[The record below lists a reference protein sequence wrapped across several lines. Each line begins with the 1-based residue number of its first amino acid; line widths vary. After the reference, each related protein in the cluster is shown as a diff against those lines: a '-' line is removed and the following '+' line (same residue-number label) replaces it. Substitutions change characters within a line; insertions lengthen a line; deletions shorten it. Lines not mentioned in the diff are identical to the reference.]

1 MSQAAAATA
10 THPPSTSKTSWI
22 ERVGK
27 KIPDPIV
34 IFMALFV
41 ITAIV
46 SVLMGGY
53 TFTSVGADGSDIE
66 YAINNMMAAENVR
79 WIFDHAILQ
88 NWLAFGN
95 GVLGVILIAVLGVG
109 IAEESGLLATLIK
122 KAGTKISERYLPLLL
137 VFLGIMSSVASDAG
151 YLILVPLAGMLYA
164 GTGKNPLIGMAAAFA
179 GVSAGFSANLIP
191 ATPIDAIMGNN
202 AQLFAEAQGVPF
214 TDAMG
219 RALNAP
225 TMNYFFLVTSVFV
238 LGSVGAWVTTRYVAP
253 KLENQPYEIPEDMD
267 ISDFKVK
274 PHEEKG
280 LKAAALGTV
289 VALAVIFGLCMD
301 PLAPFT
307 NEAGNEIT
315 PYMNNMVMLIVLFF
329 AITGI
334 FYGASVGKFKSVTC
348 VVQAMVKQ
356 MNTMG
361 YILVLTFFSYQ
372 FLALLGE
379 SGLGTYVTYL
389 GANFLQALGLQSV
402 PVLLLIGFVFVTA
415 IINLLVGGLT
425 SKWMLLGPI
434 FIPMLYQ
441 VNPAMT
447 PDLIAAAF
455 RVADSSTNIITP
467 MMSYAGVILAFMRKY
482 KPEMTIGD
490 QIAIMMPY
498 SIAFMIIW
506 TIQLVAF
513 FMFNI
518 PMGF

>member
-1 MSQAAAATA
+1 MSQLKAAQM
-10 THPPSTSKTSWI
+10 PPPMDGRASLI
-22 ERVGK
+22 ERIGK

-34 IFMALFV
+34 IFMALFA

-46 SVLMGGY
+46 SIAMGGH
-53 TFTSVGADGSDIE
+53 TFSSVGADGSPVE
-66 YAINNMMAAENVR
+66 YSIKNMMTTENIR
-79 WIFDHAILQ
+79 WIFDNAILQ

-109 IAEESGLLATLIK
+109 IAEESGLLGTLIK
-122 KAGTKISERYLPLLL
+122 KAGTHINERFLPLLL

-214 TDAMG
+214 ADAAG

-225 TMNYFFLVTSVFV
+225 TMNYFFLAISVFV
-238 LGSVGAWVTTRYVAP
+238 LGSVGAWVTQRFVAP
-253 KLENQPYEIPEDMD
+253 KLEKQAYIIPEDMD
-267 ISDFKVK
+267 LSDFTVK
-274 PHEEKG
+274 PEEEKG
-280 LKAAALGTV
+280 LKAAAIGTV
-289 VALAVIFGLCMD
+289 VALLSILGLCMG
-301 PLAPFT
+301 PLSAYT
-307 NEAGNEIT
+307 NDAGRVIT
-315 PYMNNMVMLIVLFF
+315 PYMNNMVLLIVLFF
-329 AITGI
+329 AVTGI

-348 VVQAMVKQ
+348 VVKSMIKQ

-372 FLALLGE
+372 FLALLGA

-389 GANFLQALGLQSV
+389 GANFLQSLGLDSV
-402 PVLLLIGFVFVTA
+402 PVLLLVGFVFVTA

-447 PDLIAAAF
+447 PELIAAAF

-498 SIAFMIIW
+498 SIAFMLIW
-506 TIQLVAF
+506 TVLLVVF
-513 FMFNI
+513 FMFGI